1 MDSMNAVMQQQML
14 MNSAP
19 SASDDNNS
27 IGGMNTNIA
36 KMDDTTFL
44 VSLQRA
50 KESGN
55 GLMMDSMRP
64 FSLIPPLE
72 QGMMLANMHN
82 NNMLGNNNA
91 NNAALSGRPAAGNGR
106 AWAA

>member
-1 MDSMNAVMQQQML
+1 
-14 MNSAP
+14 
-19 SASDDNNS
+19 
-27 IGGMNTNIA
+27 MNTNIA
-36 KMDDTTFL
+36 EMDDTTFL
-44 VSLQRA
+44 ESLQRA

-72 QGMMLANMHN
+72 QGILANMHN

-91 NNAALSGRPAAGNGR
+91 NNAALSGRPAAGNER

>member
-1 MDSMNAVMQQQML
+1 MMDSMNAVMQQQML

-44 VSLQRA
+44 ESLQA

-55 GLMMDSMRP
+55 GLMMDLMRP

-72 QGMMLANMHN
+72 QGLLARQHT
-82 NNMLGNNNA
+82 
-91 NNAALSGRPAAGNGR
+91 
-106 AWAA
+106 